1 MEDSSETNRQLL
13 YSDEEELI
21 ALRTE
26 LERLRAERAQVYAWM
41 READHVERASVDWVV
56 DWINR
61 RPIASTA

>member
-1 MEDSSETNRQLL
+1 MDPASEPEPQLL
-13 YSDEEELI
+13 YIDEQELI

-26 LERLRAERAQVYAWM
+26 LERLRAERAAVHAWI

-56 DWINR
+56 AWINR